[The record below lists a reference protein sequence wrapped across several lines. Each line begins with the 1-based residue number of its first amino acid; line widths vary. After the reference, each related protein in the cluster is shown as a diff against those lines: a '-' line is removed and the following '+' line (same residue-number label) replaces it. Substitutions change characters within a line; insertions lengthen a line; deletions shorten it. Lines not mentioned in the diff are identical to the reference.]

1 MGTLRTGKHS
11 RGGGLGVRDTPD
23 HVATYA
29 IRTVDGTKPSVRF
42 AISSCHS
49 GPEDPPN
56 LVGIDRTCPNG
67 RSPREPRQKFRAGA
81 GRNLLGITK
90 NRGSSA
96 VHGEERH
103 YSSPI
108 SRQIGKVAHSTY
120 MTSKPL
126 VRKDV
131 KETHANFPTRQ
142 SGALGGPFPLCPTQV
157 SSF

>member
-23 HVATYA
+23 YVATYG

-81 GRNLLGITK
+81 GSNPLGITK

-103 YSSPI
+103 HSS
-108 SRQIGKVAHSTY
+108 R
-120 MTSKPL
+120 L
-126 VRKDV
+126 VQKLPAKICLHFDLRL
-131 KETHANFPTRQ
+131 
-142 SGALGGPFPLCPTQV
+142 SALGSNSLAGNFRHYWSNLCTHVQ
-157 SSF
+157 